1 MRILVACDMPEVA
14 LEQLRSLASDVVHE
28 PNLTAQQLRD
38 AMTDV
43 GILVAKSTRVSPDTL
58 NHATALQLIVHAGS
72 GPGEIAIEDA
82 SAAGV
87 FVAHCPRTH
96 ATAVAELTMGLILA
110 LDRQI
115 VENTVAMREHK
126 WIRSQFANSR
136 GLAHRTIGIL
146 GYGEIGRQVA
156 RRARAFDMR
165 VVAWVP
171 DLTAEPPDEPDVE
184 FCNWPRELARMSDI
198 VTVHAVADDEDEH
211 DVIVDA
217 EFLESLPEGAY
228 LVHMGRPGAIDQ
240 SALLEA
246 IKTRHLRV
254 ATDVYTSEP
263 SSDTNRARFRI
274 AEQPGVVCTQ
284 HIGGLTQQ
292 ARGATAAEVVRIIR
306 AFLVSGEMINC
317 LNLAERS
324 PATWQL
330 VLRLRDQVGVMASVL
345 EAVRADGINAEEIT
359 SRVFTGAKAAWCTIA
374 LDERPSTEA
383 LDAIRELPDV
393 LHLEL
398 RAVV

>member
-1 MRILVACDMPEVA
+1 MRILVACDLPELA
-14 LEQLRSLASDVVHE
+14 LEQLRALASDVVYE
-28 PNLTAQQLRD
+28 PDLSAAQLRD
-38 AMTDV
+38 AVGDV
-43 GILVAKSTRVSPDTL
+43 GILVVKSTRVSPETL
-58 NHATALQLIVHAGS
+58 DRATGLQLIVHAGS
-72 GPGEIAIEDA
+72 GAGEISIEEA

-87 FVAHCPRTH
+87 FVSHCPQTH

-110 LDRQI
+110 LDRRI
-115 VENTVAMREHK
+115 VENAVAMREGR
-126 WIRSQFANSR
+126 WIRSQFTDAH

-156 RRARAFDMR
+156 RRARAFNMR
-165 VVAWVP
+165 VVAWAP
-171 DLTAEPPDEPDVE
+171 DLTAEAPHEPDVE

-217 EFLESLPEGAY
+217 EFLESLPAGAY

-240 SALLEA
+240 NALIEA
-246 IKTRHLRV
+246 IQSRNLRV
-254 ATDVYTSEP
+254 ATDVYISEP
-263 SSDTNRARFRI
+263 ASDTARARFRI

-284 HIGGLTQQ
+284 HIGALTQQ

-306 AFLVSGEMINC
+306 AFLVSGELTNC
-317 LNLAERS
+317 LNLADRS

-330 VLRLRDQVGVMASVL
+330 VLRLRDQVGVMAAVL

-383 LDAIRELPDV
+383 LEAIRALPDV